1 MMIGM
6 ANGLLD
12 CDIEVGVEKRVG
24 TITINGVTY
33 DRYVKIVD
41 CGALPNSAGA
51 IQTVSVNHD
60 INGIVGVLS
69 LSGIAFSSN
78 MDSYCLPY
86 ANVIHNESITLRV
99 RYGNLQDIAMYVVGQ
114 WSNYKAL
121 ITVEY
126 YK

>member
-1 MMIGM
+1 MIGM

-12 CDIEVGVEKRVG
+12 CNIEVGVEKKVG

-33 DRYVKIVD
+33 DRYVKIID
-41 CGALPNSAGA
+41 CGQLPNSVGA
-51 IQTVSVNHD
+51 IQTVAVNHG

-69 LSGIAFSSN
+69 LSGTVYSSL

-86 ANVIHNESITLRV
+86 ANVIHSESITLRA
-99 RYGNLQDIAMYVVGQ
+99 RYGSLQDIALYVVGQ
-114 WSNYKAL
+114 WANYKAL
-121 ITVEY
+121 IVIEY